1 MKGYTGKLIR
11 VDLTNKTIKT
21 EKLNMNYA
29 KDYFGGRGLGSK
41 YLYEEVD
48 PTIDALSPENKLI
61 FMTGPVT
68 GTYATCAGRF
78 NVVAKAPLTGTIGA
92 ANSGGYFG
100 PELKFAGYDGII
112 FEGKSNTPVYLH
124 INDDLV
130 EIKDASHLWGK
141 NVFET
146 TDMLLAENEDDAK
159 VACIGPAGENLV
171 LFAAIMN
178 DRDRAA
184 GRSGLGAIMGS
195 KNLKAVVVKGT
206 NGIGVANA
214 MQFNKAAQDAREKVL
229 ANGVTGKNGGLQTY
243 GTEVLVNILN
253 EMHALPTNNWQSSR
267 FDDAEKISGEYL
279 TEKYLVKNKA
289 CFACPIGCGRV
300 VKIPDGKY
308 KGIVAGPEYEA
319 GWSYG
324 ASCGINDINEIDKAN
339 HVCNMLGMDPIT
351 MGATIACAMELYEKG
366 YLPKED
372 LGGEELL
379 FGDAQSIMKWTE
391 KTGNREGFGD
401 VLALGSYRMAEKYGH
416 PEFSMTVKKQEMPA
430 YDGRAIQGMGLSY
443 ATSNRG
449 GCHVRGYVTSTEV
462 LGIPMK
468 TDPLTTEGKAGL
480 VKLFQDLTAVV
491 DSSDICLFTTFA
503 IGLPEVSN
511 LLRGTVGI
519 DMTDEEILKA
529 GERIWNLEK
538 IFNLEAGLTREDD
551 YLPPRLL
558 KEPVT
563 SGPSKGKVT
572 ELEVMLNEYYAARGW
587 DEYGVP
593 TDEKLEELG
602 LVMKSAQE
610 AY

>member
-11 VDLTNKTIKT
+11 VNLTDKIIKT
-21 EKLNMNYA
+21 EKLNMDYA
-29 KDYFGGRGLGSK
+29 NEYIGGRGLGSK
-41 YLYEEVD
+41 YLYDEID
-48 PTIDALSPENKLI
+48 PQIDALSPENKLI
-61 FMTGPVT
+61 FMTGPMT

-112 FEGKSNTPVYLH
+112 FEGKSNKPVYLH
-124 INDDLV
+124 INDDLI
-130 EIKDASHLWGK
+130 ELKDASHLWGK
-141 NVFET
+141 NVFDT
-146 TDMLLAENEDDAK
+146 TDELLIENEEDAK

-178 DRDRAA
+178 DKDRAA
-184 GRSGLGAIMGS
+184 GRSGLGAVMGS

-206 NGIGVANA
+206 NGIGVAKPL
-214 MQFNKAAQDAREKVL
+214 QFNNAVMDARKKVN
-229 ANGVTGKNGGLQTY
+229 ANAVTGIGGGLATY

-267 FDDAEKISGEYL
+267 FESAEKISGEYL
-279 TEKYLVKNKA
+279 NENYLVKNKA

-300 VKIPDGKY
+300 IKIPDGKY
-308 KGIVAGPEYEA
+308 KGIVGGPEYEA

-324 ASCGINDINEIDKAN
+324 ASCGVDDLNSINKAN

-366 YLPKED
+366 YIDDED
-372 LGGEELL
+372 LGGKELK
-379 FGDAQSIMKWTE
+379 FGDADSILEWTE
-391 KTGNREGFGD
+391 KTGIRDGFGD
-401 VLALGSYRMAEKYGH
+401 LLALGSYRLAEKFGH
-416 PEFSMTVKKQEMPA
+416 PELSMTVKKQEMPA

-468 TDPLTTEGKAGL
+468 TDPLTTEGKAPL
-480 VKLFQDLTAVV
+480 VKLFQDLTALV

-503 IGLPEVSN
+503 IGLPEISGM
-511 LLRGTVGI
+511 LRGTIGI
-519 DMTDEEILKA
+519 DMTDEELLKA

-538 IFNLEAGLTREDD
+538 LFNLEAGLTRQDD
-551 YLPPRLL
+551 MLPPRLL
-558 KEPVT
+558 TEPVI

-572 ELEVMLNEYYAARGW
+572 ELEVMLDEYYEIRGW
-587 DEYGVP
+587 NKEGVP
-593 TDEKLEELG
+593 TDEKLEELSLENR
-602 LVMKSAQE
+602 LVAE

>member
-1 MKGYTGKLIR
+1 
-11 VDLTNKTIKT
+11 
-21 EKLNMNYA
+21 
-29 KDYFGGRGLGSK
+29 
-41 YLYEEVD
+41 
-48 PTIDALSPENKLI
+48 
-61 FMTGPVT
+61 
-68 GTYATCAGRF
+68 
-78 NVVAKAPLTGTIGA
+78 
-92 ANSGGYFG
+92 
-100 PELKFAGYDGII
+100 
-112 FEGKSNTPVYLH
+112 
-124 INDDLV
+124 
-130 EIKDASHLWGK
+130 
-141 NVFET
+141 
-146 TDMLLAENEDDAK
+146 
-159 VACIGPAGENLV
+159 
-171 LFAAIMN
+171 
-178 DRDRAA
+178 
-184 GRSGLGAIMGS
+184 
-195 KNLKAVVVKGT
+195 
-206 NGIGVANA
+206 
-214 MQFNKAAQDAREKVL
+214 
-229 ANGVTGKNGGLQTY
+229 
-243 GTEVLVNILN
+243 
-253 EMHALPTNNWQSSR
+253 
-267 FDDAEKISGEYL
+267 
-279 TEKYLVKNKA
+279 
-289 CFACPIGCGRV
+289 
-300 VKIPDGKY
+300 
-308 KGIVAGPEYEA
+308 
-319 GWSYG
+319 
-324 ASCGINDINEIDKAN
+324 
-339 HVCNMLGMDPIT
+339 

-372 LGGEELL
+372 LGGEELV

-391 KTGNREGFGD
+391 KAGYREGFGD
-401 VLALGSYRMAEKYGH
+401 ILALGSYRMAEKYGH

-572 ELEVMLNEYYAARGW
+572 ELEVMLNEYYTARGW

-602 LVMKSAQE
+602 LEMKSAQE